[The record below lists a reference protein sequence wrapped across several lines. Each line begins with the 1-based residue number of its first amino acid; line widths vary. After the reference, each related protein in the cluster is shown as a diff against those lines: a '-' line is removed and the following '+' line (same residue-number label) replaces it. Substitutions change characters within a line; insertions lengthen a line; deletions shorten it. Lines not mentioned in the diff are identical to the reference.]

1 MIAILGGAMV
11 LSWLVVAFGNTARV
25 GSALSVLLLGGG
37 AFGIF
42 ADFSLCFNA
51 CDQLGNLTSPSCTC
65 EVVR

>member
-42 ADFSLCFNA
+42 AGLLLMLQRVRPAREPDFTKLH
-51 CDQLGNLTSPSCTC
+51 L
-65 EVVR
+65 